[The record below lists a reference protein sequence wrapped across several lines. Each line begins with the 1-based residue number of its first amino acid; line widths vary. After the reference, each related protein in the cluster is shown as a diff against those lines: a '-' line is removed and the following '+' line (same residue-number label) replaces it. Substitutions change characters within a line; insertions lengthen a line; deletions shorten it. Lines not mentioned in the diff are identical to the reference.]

1 MIELRNV
8 SVRTRGTINPVTLTD
23 INLRVETGQRV
34 AILSPKSGGVS
45 LILDV
50 ICGANAPFSGSI
62 TRTGRISWPIPS
74 GAFFHRHQTYVA
86 NARFF
91 ARLYEVDQ
99 NSYISDVL
107 DLAEVGDLAHEQIGR
122 CPKSTTARF
131 AFALGAC
138 LSFDM
143 YLLTSTNIGEK
154 KQRERYQERIEEMA
168 ARNGLIVASSSA
180 KAAQAFCDRA
190 YVLDPA
196 GSVYYEEMDA
206 AAEHLARLSKRGE
219 ETLDEAETQEEEQV
233 FDDFF

>member
-1 MIELRNV
+1 
-8 SVRTRGTINPVTLTD
+8 LTY
-23 INLRVETGQRV
+23 I
-34 AILSPKSGGVS
+34 
-45 LILDV
+45 
-50 ICGANAPFSGSI
+50 
-62 TRTGRISWPIPS
+62 
-74 GAFFHRHQTYVA
+74 A

-107 DLAEVGDLAHEQIGR
+107 DLADVGDLAHEQIGR

-138 LSFDM
+138 LPFDM
-143 YLLTSTNIGEK
+143 YLLTNINIGDK
-154 KQRERYQERIEEMA
+154 KQRERYRERIEDMA
-168 ARNGLIVASSSA
+168 ARSGLIVASSSA

-196 GSVYYEEMDA
+196 GSVYYDDMDA
-206 AAEHLARLSKRGE
+206 AMEHLARISKRGE
-219 ETLDEAETQEEEQV
+219 ETPDEAEAEDEEQV